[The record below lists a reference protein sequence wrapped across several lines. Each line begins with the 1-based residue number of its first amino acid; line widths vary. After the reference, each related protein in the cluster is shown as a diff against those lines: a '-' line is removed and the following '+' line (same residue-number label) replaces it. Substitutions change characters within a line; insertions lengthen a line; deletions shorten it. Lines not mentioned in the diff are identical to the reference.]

1 MKKKNKMIE
10 LIYFMQAELNL
21 LSKWHFETGPLA
33 KHVGYSAP
41 PHAVY
46 LVLHM

>member
-1 MKKKNKMIE
+1 MIE
-10 LIYFMQAELNL
+10 LIYFMQAELNES

-33 KHVGYSAP
+33 KHAGYSAP